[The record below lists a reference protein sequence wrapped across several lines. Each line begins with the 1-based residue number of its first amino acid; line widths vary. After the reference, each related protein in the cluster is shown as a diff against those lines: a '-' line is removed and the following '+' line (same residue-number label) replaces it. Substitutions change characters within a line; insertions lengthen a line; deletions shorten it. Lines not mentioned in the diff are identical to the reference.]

1 MSFDYQPYATYSAN
15 AANLASARQQLA
27 SGQPVR
33 FTALAGRTIAD
44 DWPAVAACGYCSG
57 NDCRDGYCDATP
69 AQRAAVAAYATRVG
83 QRRRALARVAR
94 GW

>member
-1 MSFDYQPYATYSAN
+1 MSIDYQPNATYSAN

-33 FTALAGRTIAD
+33 FTALVGTTIAN
-44 DWPAVAACGYCSG
+44 DWPAVAACGYCG
-57 NDCRDGYCDATP
+57 NDCRDGYCDATQ
-69 AQRAAVAAYATRVG
+69 AQRAAAYATRVG
-83 QRRRALARVAR
+83 QRSRALARVAR